1 MPRLS
6 KDAVPRIFPNC
17 PKYLTKSIKKRK
29 LLTRIKDN
37 PQIKRP
43 QLKSN
48 CNEIVQNVVE
58 IEGVE
63 TELSVWDN
71 TDKVILP
78 TLSWGFHKIM
88 SYEDQCICFSH
99 IFGDSPEIDKKMV
112 ARRVL
117 SL

>member
-1 MPRLS
+1 MPRLT

-43 QLKSN
+43 KLKSN

-63 TELSVWDN
+63 TELLVFD
-71 TDKVILP
+71 
-78 TLSWGFHKIM
+78 
-88 SYEDQCICFSH
+88 
-99 IFGDSPEIDKKMV
+99 
-112 ARRVL
+112 
-117 SL
+117 